1 MVDTFRIDAEKIS
14 LHPRRVAA
22 WLDAQDDWNKA
33 KEIFPIYV
41 EVSPVGYCNHEC
53 TFCGV
58 DYMLDRPDKPMLKPA
73 VMKAMISSF
82 GEHGVLSVMFA
93 GAGEPLLYKP
103 LADVILHADEA
114 NVDTSITTNGVLLT
128 EAFARKAFTSKRL
141 RWIKVSINAG
151 DRDSYAAI
159 HRTKPE
165 DFDKVLGNLEVAAR
179 IKRELGSAVSLG
191 AQMVALPETYGAQ
204 RANPLVR
211 VKYPSNVPTAENLV
225 RRCRDAGLDYIV
237 IKPYSQHLM
246 SEETRVYEGTS
257 YGDAEAWTR
266 ALESLA
272 TPTFEVV
279 VRSKTMASAE
289 STERG
294 YSRCHAT
301 PYVWA
306 YVEADGEV
314 WGCSAYLGRSE
325 GGRQFGDDRFRY
337 GNVNETAFGDIWR
350 GERRKRNWEYV
361 RNELDI
367 SECRKN
373 CRMHRAN
380 LYLEEVLH
388 PGPHGSFI

>member
-1 MVDTFRIDAEKIS
+1 MADTFRIDAEKMS

-22 WLDAQDDWNKA
+22 WLDAKDDWSKA
-33 KEIFPIYV
+33 RDIFPIYV

-58 DYMLDRPDKPMLKPA
+58 DYMLDRPDKPRIKPE
-73 VMKAMISSF
+73 AMTALISSF
-82 GEHGVLSVMFA
+82 AKHGVLSVMFA

-103 LADVILHADEA
+103 LADAILHADEA
-114 NVDTSITTNGVLLT
+114 KVDTAITTNGVLLT
-128 EAFARKAFTSKRL
+128 EAFARKTFVSQRL
-141 RWIKVSINAG
+141 RWIKVSINGG
-151 DRDSYAAI
+151 DRESYAAI

-165 DFDKVLGNLEVAAR
+165 DFDTVLRNLELTAKV
-179 IKRELGSAVSLG
+179 KRELGSNVSLG
-191 AQMVALPETYGAQ
+191 AQMVALPETYGTQ

-211 VKYPSNVPTAENLV
+211 LKYPSNIPTAEALV

-246 SEETRVYEGTS
+246 SEETRVYEGTT
-257 YGDAEAWTR
+257 YGDAAAWTR

-272 TPTFEVV
+272 TPTFDVV
-279 VRSKTMASAE
+279 VRSKTIASAE
-289 STERG
+289 SSHRG

-325 GGRQFGDDRFRY
+325 GGRQFGDDRFRF
-337 GNVNETAFGDIWR
+337 GNINELAFADIWR
-350 GERRKRNWEYV
+350 GERRKKNWQYV
-361 RNELDI
+361 REELDI

-373 CRMHRAN
+373 CRMHRVN
-380 LYLEEVLH
+380 LYLEDVLS
-388 PGPHGSFI
+388 PGPHASFI

>member
-1 MVDTFRIDAEKIS
+1 
-14 LHPRRVAA
+14 
-22 WLDAQDDWNKA
+22 
-33 KEIFPIYV
+33 
-41 EVSPVGYCNHEC
+41 
-53 TFCGV
+53 
-58 DYMLDRPDKPMLKPA
+58 
-73 VMKAMISSF
+73 
-82 GEHGVLSVMFA
+82 
-93 GAGEPLLYKP
+93 LYKP